1 LGFALCAFLVGGC
14 LALRASSE
22 WDYNIMYYRTHLR
35 MGSFFIGVTFHY
47 LRKHSVFS
55 KDSAKYLKAQIMMLI
70 PLYFYYL

>member
-1 LGFALCAFLVGGC
+1 
-14 LALRASSE
+14 
-22 WDYNIMYYRTHLR
+22 MYYRTHLR